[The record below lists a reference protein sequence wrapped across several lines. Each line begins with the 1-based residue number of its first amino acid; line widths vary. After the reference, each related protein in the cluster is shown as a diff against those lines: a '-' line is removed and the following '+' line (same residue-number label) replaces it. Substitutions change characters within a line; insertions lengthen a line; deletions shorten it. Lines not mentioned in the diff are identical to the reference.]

1 VQFHF
6 KENQVEASLQFG
18 NLVISGDEQ
27 YGYRPY
33 ELLISSIAGCSGLV
47 FKRIVTKQRLEIESL
62 VIEAEVERNKNEANR
77 VEKITLHFKVRG
89 QNLNEKKL
97 QRNLEISRKHCAMI
111 RSVENSIEIVEQLSI
126 NQ

>member
-1 VQFHF
+1 MQFHF

-89 QNLNEKKL
+89 QNLNEK
-97 QRNLEISRKHCAMI
+97 NYNEIWKFH
-111 RSVENSIEIVEQLSI
+111 ESIVQ
-126 NQ
+126 

>member
-1 VQFHF
+1 MQFHF

-126 NQ
+126 NK

>member
-1 VQFHF
+1 M
-6 KENQVEASLQFG
+6 EASLQFG

>member
-1 VQFHF
+1 MQFHF